1 MEYIWLLVHRF
12 TNRYAS
18 QLTFQ
23 RYKYRCVNFSGISYQ
38 THPQADLTSVATFK
52 DIIKIVTLAIPRDNV
67 NNQSKK
73 SFANTAAADDKYNPC
88 KCWEVKTQL
97 RITTRS
103 NDEDLVIT
111 CDGINVSCIL

>member
-1 MEYIWLLVHRF
+1 MFNIL
-12 TNRYAS
+12 
-18 QLTFQ
+18 
-23 RYKYRCVNFSGISYQ
+23 GISYQ

-52 DIIKIVTLAIPRDNV
+52 DIIKIVTLAIPRESVSNLA
-67 NNQSKK
+67 KK
-73 SFANTAAADDKYNPC
+73 PFPNAANAEDKYDAC

-111 CDGINVSCIL
+111 CDGINVSLYFTKL